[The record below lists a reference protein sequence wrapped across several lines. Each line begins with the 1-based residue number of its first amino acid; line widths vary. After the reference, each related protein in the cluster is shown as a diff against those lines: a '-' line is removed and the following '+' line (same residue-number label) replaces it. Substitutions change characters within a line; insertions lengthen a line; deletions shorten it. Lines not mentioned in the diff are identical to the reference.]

1 VVYVLTGLLPLALAL
16 EHGLW
21 PAAAIGGGAML
32 LYLVAP
38 RIGDATRVARPAAVP
53 SRPAP

>member
-1 VVYVLTGLLPLALAL
+1 VYVLTGLLPLALAM

-32 LYLVAP
+32 LFVLAP
-38 RIGDATRVARPAAVP
+38 RLDQALRATRPAASP
-53 SRPAP
+53 SHLAP

>member
-1 VVYVLTGLLPLALAL
+1 VLTGLLPLALAL
-16 EHGLW
+16 EYALW

-38 RIGDATRVARPAAVP
+38 RIGDAKRSARVAAAS
-53 SRPAP
+53 SRLAP

>member
-1 VVYVLTGLLPLALAL
+1 VLTGLLPLALAL
-16 EHGLW
+16 EYGLW

-38 RIGDATRVARPAAVP
+38 RIGDAKRSARVAAAP
-53 SRPAP
+53 SRLAP